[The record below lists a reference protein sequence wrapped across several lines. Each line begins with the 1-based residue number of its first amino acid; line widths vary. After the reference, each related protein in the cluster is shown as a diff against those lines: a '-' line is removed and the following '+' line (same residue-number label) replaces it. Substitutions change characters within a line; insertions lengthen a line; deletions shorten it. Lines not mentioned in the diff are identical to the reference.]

1 MMKLYSQ
8 GLGHVRPTRP
18 VFNALIHAWSR
29 SSKQGA
35 AEKAEKIF
43 KWMETQHKAGD
54 DLLRPDAASFC
65 AVLNAWANQAE
76 QGGAERALKIWERI
90 KSFSTEDRGF
100 LPTIAMPNIVIKAIA
115 RSKDPNSV
123 RKAEGIL
130 KELEKEA
137 ASGKSNLH
145 PDVTTY
151 SSVINACAY
160 ANGGLQVQSDALK
173 TALRTFDKL
182 CGLKDEAP
190 NNITF
195 GTLFKAIQK
204 LMPVGEEREKL
215 VQRLFDLCCDEGC
228 VDHFVLTQVR
238 YASPALYRDLVLGP
252 SGLGGPRG
260 YGIEVVLKNIPESWC
275 SRVPG

>member
-8 GLGHVRPTRP
+8 GLGHVRPIRP

-43 KWMETQHKAGD
+43 QWMESQHNAGD
-54 DLLRPDAASFC
+54 HLLRPDAASFC
-65 AVLNAWANQAE
+65 AVLNAWANQADR
-76 QGGAERALKIWERI
+76 GGADRALKIWTRI
-90 KSFSTEDRGF
+90 KSFSADDRGF

-115 RSKDPNSV
+115 RSRDPESV
-123 RKAEGIL
+123 RKAEEIL
-130 KELEKEA
+130 LELEKEYL
-137 ASGKSNLH
+137 SGKSNLR

-160 ANGGLQVQSDALK
+160 ANGGAQVQKEALE

-182 CGLKDEAP
+182 AALKDESP

-204 LMPVGEEREKL
+204 LMPVGEERENL
-215 VQRLFDLCCDEGC
+215 VQRLFDLCCEEGQ

-238 YASPALYRDLVLGP
+238 YASPSLYRDLVVGP
-252 SGLGGPRG
+252 CGLGGPRG
-260 YGIEVVLKNIPESWC
+260 YGIEVVLKNIPDSWC
-275 SRVPG
+275 SSVPG